1 VWRQA
6 YAWSCST
13 GVKRDN
19 QRNIDARGETKP
31 GASRGGRLPLPA
43 ILLGLALV
51 AIAIGALLL
60 LTSRQSVSSQG
71 GLSPTEALVTYT
83 TETGNGGTEAV
94 ADAPLLVEVRF
105 PRRSQSDEDALSVVL
120 LELVDEQGVPAQFG
134 GETPKPLDMKS
145 AVDLTLWSYDGSV
158 PSKPGTYHP
167 RFTLKRLFGNLKPET
182 LEVSSAILRV
192 TAEPG
197 TPVRSGYV
205 YNKDEDLWI
214 LSPDASKR
222 RRLTFL
228 GLKSDDQYAAAP
240 AWSPDGKR
248 IAFTYL
254 PKVASNEVPSTEI
267 WSMAPDGTGMAR
279 LVAHG
284 PDEALSAPYWSSD
297 GTYLYFTVEVMAS
310 ASANPETP
318 QPMMGSSSWRIDRVE
333 VATGTRTEWVR
344 NALSPSTGGPGGDVV
359 YLEEVPGAE
368 SSEAATEHRLVR
380 AKPDGSER
388 TVLLDNAPA
397 FTVVGPRLS
406 PDGKWVA
413 YASVVNTSGS
423 LTLSQARSFDFFRW
437 LLFEPEVAEA
447 HGLPWDLF
455 MVPASGGGKPVRLTT
470 LGDDE
475 PHAVW
480 VDSSTMTF
488 MGVSG
493 LFTLK
498 IDAEGKP
505 VGIPTKLG
513 EGTRHAVL
521 SWYSP

>member
-1 VWRQA
+1 MLV
-6 YAWSCST
+6 
-13 GVKRDN
+13 GF
-19 QRNIDARGETKP
+19 
-31 GASRGGRLPLPA
+31 L
-43 ILLGLALV
+43 LV
-51 AIAIGALLL
+51 AIVVGVTVVVTAPRQAAPAQGTLAPTQAI
-60 LTSRQSVSSQG
+60 V
-71 GLSPTEALVTYT
+71 EYT
-83 TETGNGGTEAV
+83 TERGKGGTEAI
-94 ADAPLLVEVRF
+94 ADSPLAVEARF

-120 LELVDEQGVPAQFG
+120 MELVDEQDVPAQFG

-145 AVDLTLWSYDGSV
+145 AIDLTIWSYEGSV

-182 LEVSSAILRV
+182 VDVPSATLKV
-192 TAEPG
+192 TAEADA
-197 TPVRSGYV
+197 PVRSGYV
-205 YNKDEDLWI
+205 YNKDADLWI

-228 GLKSDDQYAAAP
+228 GLKSDDQYADAP

-254 PKVASNEVPSTEI
+254 PRVASSEVPSTEI
-267 WSMAPDGTGMAR
+267 WAMGPDGTGMAQ

-297 GTYLYFTVEVMAS
+297 GKYVYFTVEVIDSGAGT
-310 ASANPETP
+310 PETP
-318 QPMMGSSSWRIDRVE
+318 QTMMGSSTWRIDRVD
-333 VATGTRTEWVR
+333 VATGLRTEWAR
-344 NALSPSTGGPGGDVV
+344 DALNPSTGGPGGDVI
-359 YLEEVPGAE
+359 YLEEVPMTGSDAAQ
-368 SSEAATEHRLVR
+368 AATGHRLVR
-380 AKPDGSER
+380 AKPDGTGR
-388 TVLLDNAPA
+388 TVLIDNAPA

-406 PDGKWVA
+406 PDGNWVA
-413 YASVVNTSGS
+413 FASVVNNSGNP
-423 LTLSQARSFDFFRW
+423 TRSQARSFDFFRW

-455 MVPASGGGKPVRLTT
+455 MVPASGGGKPVRLTM

-480 VDSSTMTF
+480 VDNATLTF

-498 IDAEGKP
+498 IDAAGNP
-505 VGIPTKLG
+505 VGTPTQLG

-521 SWYSP
+521 TWHAP